1 MLRGRLTMLIGST
14 GPMLL
19 TYTAVSITVG
29 LTEKQQRDILYII
42 DLEVG
47 VKLCLLKAWSELQK

>member
-1 MLRGRLTMLIGST
+1 MLIGST

-29 LTEKQQRDILYII
+29 LTETQQRDILHIT

-47 VKLCLLKAWSELQK
+47 VKLCLLKEWSELQK

>member
-1 MLRGRLTMLIGST
+1 MLIGST

-29 LTEKQQRDILYII
+29 LTETQQRDILHII

>member
-1 MLRGRLTMLIGST
+1 MLIGST

-29 LTEKQQRDILYII
+29 LTETQQTDSALTSMASI
-42 DLEVG
+42 
-47 VKLCLLKAWSELQK
+47 